1 MPKSHN
7 DKHDLNHFLRV
18 ESYVKWIENLYKAL
32 IKKISG
38 LSLSINTSNDKP
50 FSFDDYPLLKK
61 QVDELF
67 FKFAKSITIQLQ
79 ENNVKEWKYAEDRM
93 ADIVRSVAKK
103 TKLPKAVIS
112 EYQRHN
118 LNALNAF
125 QNRKT
130 DGLKLS
136 DRVWKYTNQ
145 FRNEIEMGLDLG
157 IGEGKS
163 AAQMASELKS
173 YLQDP
178 DKLFRRVRDK
188 HGTLHLSKN
197 AENYHPGQGVYR
209 SSYKNAARLTR
220 TENNIAYHEAM
231 FEKYNQ
237 FDFVIGI
244 EIRLSNNP
252 NHCPFCAEMAGKY
265 PKDFKFWGWHPHCR
279 CTTIPILK
287 SWEQMNEDNEMLVLA
302 KLITDSPE
310 RILQPKTNFMNWVK
324 ANKEK
329 IERAK
334 VKPFFIQNNEK
345 IFTDII
351 NGNYDKRKFIDNNL
365 ARYSNTTN
373 SPNGGLLFMDITGG
387 GITTA
392 IKLYNKHKGNR
403 DRINILKEIVNMRE
417 FQILK
422 SISTKDNKVFG
433 FNVSQYDDVLKQ
445 KEMPKNIA
453 IAQKLVQNKYDV
465 YLLPNISGMKSADFI
480 TIKDGKLFYF
490 EAKTINGK
498 STIKQRL
505 LEASTQSDRVV
516 LDIIG
521 VSNPNDI
528 AENVKWF
535 FEKNDDVKEILMFKK
550 SRPIY
555 VSRRKFDSKNF
566 VKKFIKEWEQKK

>member
-1 MPKSHN
+1 MSKSHN

-93 ADIVRSVAKK
+93 ADIVRSVAEK

-287 SWEQMNEDNEMLVLA
+287 SWEQMNKDN
-302 KLITDSPE
+302 E
-310 RILQPKTNFMNWVK
+310 RILQGERVLESFDTVQSPPINFSNWLK
-324 ANKEK
+324 DNKDK

-334 VKPFFIQNNEK
+334 TKPFFIQNNEK
-345 IFTDII
+345 YWKEPVEINTKVDKLLKPRERNFYIALEPFSNII
-351 NGNYDKRKFIDNNL
+351 REEFAKLKNRFEKRKLFNEILNDEVFKILNVDDKTNRKTVIHPKSREPDSKNWKKTQSMAKHLNVADKDVIFL
-365 ARYSNTTN
+365 AEY
-373 SPNGGLLFMDITGG
+373 
-387 GITTA
+387 
-392 IKLYNKHKGNR
+392 
-403 DRINILKEIVNMRE
+403 
-417 FQILK
+417 
-422 SISTKDNKVFG
+422 KDK
-433 FNVSQYDDVLKQ
+433 
-445 KEMPKNIA
+445 P
-453 IAQKLVQNKYDV
+453 
-465 YLLPNISGMKSADFI
+465 SADA
-480 TIKDGKLFYF
+480 L
-490 EAKTINGK
+490 
-498 STIKQRL
+498 
-505 LEASTQSDRVV
+505 
-516 LDIIG
+516 
-521 VSNPNDI
+521 
-528 AENVKWF
+528 
-535 FEKNDDVKEILMFKK
+535 LMFKGTYTIADFKYFTTTKTNTIALELIRTYGNTPTIVMQFEKADLGIFK
-550 SRPIY
+550 SAIEYIKRNESPLGNVIIINKY
-555 VSRRKFDSKNF
+555 GKVLEIEYKE
-566 VKKFIKEWEQKK
+566 FINNKYEKMLKGFF